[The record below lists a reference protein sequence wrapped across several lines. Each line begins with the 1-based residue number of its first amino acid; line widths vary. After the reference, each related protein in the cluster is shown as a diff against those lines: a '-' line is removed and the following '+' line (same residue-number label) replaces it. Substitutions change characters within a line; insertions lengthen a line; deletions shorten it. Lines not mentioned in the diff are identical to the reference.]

1 MMSPV
6 KDIDFEDPTEGVPA
20 FLCILMMICAYSISD
35 GIMFGILSYVILKV
49 CTKKFKDLTPATY
62 VRAVLFIVKI
72 IVNNI

>member
-49 CTKKFKDLTPATY
+49 CTKKVKDVTPATY
-62 VRAVLFIVKI
+62 VLAVLFIAKI